1 MKSEL
6 IKQVFILLFLMMI
19 LILVEFY
26 VSFKGLVFSGW
37 NTLIIP
43 APIIKRSIMTML
55 LISLMWRGKLFFSG
69 TAGTR
74 T

>member
-6 IKQVFILLFLMMI
+6 IKQVFILLFLMTI
-19 LILVEFY
+19 LIWVGFYISFTDLV
-26 VSFKGLVFSGW
+26 LSGW

-43 APIIKRSIMTML
+43 APKIKLSIVTL
-55 LISLMWRGKLFFSG
+55 LSICLMWRGKLFFSS
-69 TAGTR
+69 TAGPR